1 MGQSRPCDPQMVRQ
15 LDDPGIISGPHVNTM
30 SALTPKG
37 TCGSAIAMS
46 ANGQKQ
52 TQLQNKGSACNANSS
67 ANVVWQADKNQ
78 HCKDHC
84 GMRNAASLPFHSFD
98 CHIAK
103 YSPAMTM
110 KPKNQRAKPTINPAT
125 AQTLERLKTSAG
137 ALESSK
143 QHHRAQRQQKGGQP
157 LHGDDQRIGHTPN
170 ALVGN
175 CAMHQCVATE
185 PSVIDPSLHAGDRV
199 CTSAVACSFH
209 VFPAQLI
216 LRDLRSHCVI
226 LWRQLGSALLDDLHE
241 ISGCGI

>member
-37 TCGSAIAMS
+37 TCGSAITMS

-125 AQTLERLKTSAG
+125 AQTLERMKTSAG
-137 ALESSK
+137 ALSRPSNITAPSASK
-143 QHHRAQRQQKGGQP
+143 
-157 LHGDDQRIGHTPN
+157 
-170 ALVGN
+170 
-175 CAMHQCVATE
+175 
-185 PSVIDPSLHAGDRV
+185 
-199 CTSAVACSFH
+199 SAVSPSKAMIN
-209 VFPAQLI
+209 A
-216 LRDLRSHCVI
+216 
-226 LWRQLGSALLDDLHE
+226 
-241 ISGCGI
+241 